1 MRTQPACPGRAAG
14 AAWSCSTRARSSRQH
29 EGAASEPH
37 ARRTLRAHS
46 ERIHTR
52 PHDTGRRPRGGAC
65 SQGRSCRAA
74 APPQKALLQGNA
86 CRSTG
91 SRPHRCPPVARRS
104 TPKCA
109 AETQARRGG
118 RNRRARRVQV
128 PGPGRWQVP
137 GARLCGLTRGA
148 RLEAGWG
155 APESA
160 DCRQGALLPARRVL
174 HGPTQ
179 RFRKRENAR
188 LASVR
193 ECDAFFLVKRS
204 SCDDFLCVDATHH
217 QMEQVEAPW
226 AGRERGRLQRWGGR
240 AHQRRGGGAGSPGK
254 GPRSERGPAD
264 EMGGAQVSC
273 RADTH

>member
-1 MRTQPACPGRAAG
+1 M
-14 AAWSCSTRARSSRQH
+14 
-29 EGAASEPH
+29 
-37 ARRTLRAHS
+37 
-46 ERIHTR
+46 
-52 PHDTGRRPRGGAC
+52 
-65 SQGRSCRAA
+65 
-74 APPQKALLQGNA
+74 
-86 CRSTG
+86 
-91 SRPHRCPPVARRS
+91 
-104 TPKCA
+104 
-109 AETQARRGG
+109 
-118 RNRRARRVQV
+118 QV

-226 AGRERGRLQRWGGR
+226 AGRERGRLQRWGA
-240 AHQRRGGGAGSPGK
+240 AHPARTSAGGAAQGRLERARGQSAAQLTRWGGHRSAAGRTRTEQGLPAPQVTQLYVPASRHAWRFRRMGRI
-254 GPRSERGPAD
+254 GPLQSSLDGESRAAPPTPPCS
-264 EMGGAQVSC
+264 VS
-273 RADTH
+273 AALHAVAVALPV

>member
-1 MRTQPACPGRAAG
+1 M
-14 AAWSCSTRARSSRQH
+14 
-29 EGAASEPH
+29 
-37 ARRTLRAHS
+37 
-46 ERIHTR
+46 
-52 PHDTGRRPRGGAC
+52 
-65 SQGRSCRAA
+65 
-74 APPQKALLQGNA
+74 
-86 CRSTG
+86 
-91 SRPHRCPPVARRS
+91 
-104 TPKCA
+104 
-109 AETQARRGG
+109 
-118 RNRRARRVQV
+118 QV

-217 QMEQVEAPW
+217 QMERVEAPW
-226 AGRERGRLQRWGGR
+226 AGRERGRLPRWGGR
-240 AHQRRGGGAGSPGK
+240 TPSAHQLRGGWRRVAWK
-254 GPRSERGPAD
+254 GPAVSAAQLTRWGHRSAAGRTRTEQGLPAPQVTQLYVPASRHAWRFRRMGRIGPLQSSLDGESRA
-264 EMGGAQVSC
+264 APPTPPCSVS
-273 RADTH
+273 AALHAVAVALPV